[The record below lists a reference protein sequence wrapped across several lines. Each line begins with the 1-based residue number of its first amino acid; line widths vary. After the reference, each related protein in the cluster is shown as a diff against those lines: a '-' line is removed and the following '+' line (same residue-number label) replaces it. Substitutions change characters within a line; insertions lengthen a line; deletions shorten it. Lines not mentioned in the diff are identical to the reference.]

1 MARGPNARDWF
12 RRAMRT
18 FDAAIA
24 LISGFVLMWWM
35 PGLDHTDG
43 IEYPLLILA
52 GSLLLPACGEVLGLY
67 QPWRG
72 RSIFSMLGVFTLG
85 WLLAIVLLSLFLVMT
100 QSTVIFSRAWM
111 ALSALSALGA
121 GLLMRTVL
129 YVVLRR
135 LRARGRNMKRVLL
148 IGQPANIA
156 RVRQRL
162 MDLPYLGYQV
172 SDTLVDEAPAAAA
185 DVDCQDDLVMRVE
198 ALAQRSVFQRE
209 FDEVWLTYPLSCGDK
224 VKQLA
229 DTLLAV
235 PVAIRYFPDLS
246 DARLLNHRVAQ
257 VADMYSIDLNYSPL
271 NGPMRVVKAL
281 EDRLLGLCLFLAF
294 LPVMLLIAGLIR
306 WRMGAPVL
314 FKQYRHGLDGKRFRI
329 YKFRTMRP
337 HASAPGKTCQARA
350 GDQRVTRLGMF
361 LRRTSLD
368 ELPQLFNV
376 LQGRMSLVGP
386 RPHAMDHNDL
396 YKNAIDAYMQRH
408 RVKPGMTGWAQVNG
422 LRGITDDL
430 ELMRRRVEYDL
441 YYIDNWTLGLD
452 LKILAMTITR
462 GFINQQP

>member
-1 MARGPNARDWF
+1 MAKGPNARDWF

-24 LISGFVLMWWM
+24 LVSGFALLWWM

-111 ALSALSALGA
+111 ALSALSALGV
-121 GLLMRTVL
+121 GLVMRTAL

-135 LRARGRNMKRVLL
+135 LRSRGRNMKRVLL
-148 IGQPANIA
+148 IGQPSNIA
-156 RVRQRL
+156 RVQQRL

-172 SDTLVDEAPAAAA
+172 SDTLVDEAPVAAGDA
-185 DVDCQDDLVMRVE
+185 DCQDSMVERVD

-209 FDEVWLTYPLSCGDK
+209 FDEVWFTYPLSCGDK

-294 LPVMLLIAGLIR
+294 LPVMLLIAGLVR

-337 HASAPGKTCQARA
+337 HASAPGKTRQAQA

-396 YKNAIDAYMQRH
+396 YKNDIDAYMQRH